1 MKTILPLIQI
11 KIQKGL
17 HLAIH
22 ALINNKECFLI
33 IDTGASQSV
42 FDKRQILKFVDKQDI
57 KKNKLLSSGLGISD
71 MKSETIRLKKV
82 ILGKIELRQL
92 NVMIL
97 DLSHVNKTYHELGL
111 KQIDGVIGS
120 DLLMKLKA
128 KLNFENKT
136 LILMK

>member
-1 MKTILPLIQI
+1 MKTIVPLIQI

-57 KKNKLLSSGLGISD
+57 KKNKLLLIFSA
-71 MKSETIRLKKV
+71 KK
-82 ILGKIELRQL
+82 
-92 NVMIL
+92 
-97 DLSHVNKTYHELGL
+97 
-111 KQIDGVIGS
+111 
-120 DLLMKLKA
+120 
-128 KLNFENKT
+128 
-136 LILMK
+136 